1 MEKKEKLKELQNGI
15 FEIDEKIDELKVK
28 QCGMWDEYEKLKFG
42 EERK

>member
-28 QCGMWDEYEKLKFG
+28 QSELWDEYEKLKFG